1 MIEKIFVIFGLV
13 LFLNRLFEK
22 LFVWEWI
29 QKIGSESSSEN
40 IFKLTSC
47 RFCLLFHCSV
57 IITLIYSCF
66 GSFGW
71 DVLIVPFVV
80 SGLTQLY
87 FKNGL

>member
-1 MIEKIFVIFGLV
+1 MIEKIFVILGLV
-13 LFLNRLFEK
+13 LFLNQLFEK
-22 LFVWEWI
+22 LFVWDWI
-29 QKIGSESSSEN
+29 QKFGSESSSET

-47 RFCLLFHCSV
+47 RFCLLFHFTV

-66 GSFGW
+66 GSISW

-87 FKNGL
+87 FKDGL